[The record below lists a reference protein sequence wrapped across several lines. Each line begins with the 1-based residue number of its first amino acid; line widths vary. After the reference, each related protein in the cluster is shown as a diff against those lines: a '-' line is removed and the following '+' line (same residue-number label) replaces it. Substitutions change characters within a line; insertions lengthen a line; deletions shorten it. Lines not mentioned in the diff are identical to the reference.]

1 MERNKMIE
9 EIEKL
14 LFKQAEFGRV
24 YKFNI
29 DYFEKTVKLVVLGVS
44 GRQIEKTV
52 ILFEQVL
59 SLYMCQFDKA
69 EGVRLNELGYGDD
82 VLLSEIGY
90 HPDGFGKIKLER
102 IELKSNLIKENVADT
117 NFYFQLNDKDY
128 FFFEANRLVINDKEF
143 NNLLMLKNDT
153 WAKNIQNRL

>member
-29 DYFEKTVKLVVLGVS
+29 DYFEKTVRLVVLGVS
-44 GRQIEKTV
+44 GRQIEKTM

-59 SLYMCQFDKA
+59 SLYMCQFDEA
-69 EGVRLNELGYGDD
+69 EGIRLNELGYGDD

-90 HPDGFGKIKLER
+90 HPNGFGKIKLDR
-102 IELKSNLIKENVADT
+102 IDLKSNIIKENVADT

-143 NNLLMLKNDT
+143 NNLLKFKKDT
-153 WAKNIQNRL
+153 